1 MRKGIKSLLLIAAAA
16 MTFTSCQKED
26 KAQVNDGK
34 GTVKVNFT
42 SVADGTKTYFGD
54 RTTDKYPT
62 LWTGD
67 EKVGITYLD
76 TDLDNEGNNV
86 VEVNGKG
93 ETTTFSAELAEPSS
107 KEGSIFVFSPWYK
120 GNYTDA
126 DAGGFTRY
134 SSTNKNAN
142 VVIPTT
148 QVSTPTSCD
157 PKAQLLVAKYD
168 FTNGVANNVDVI
180 FTHATA
186 YGKVTINGVDAKI
199 KTVKIDFGQNVTG
212 TGLYYYTADNEQY
225 GNKAG
230 ELKAGNKYNN
240 TYVEIDNSKYPCD
253 KTFWFGIPAISCEG
267 KTVVVTVTD
276 ENDKEYTKAITSES
290 KILKFEQGK
299 ISSFTVTVAPKSEE
313 KTYTTV
319 DKLRAKGANST
330 ISEQVYMKA
339 TVISNNEGGN
349 STSLKN
355 IVISDGN
362 AGIAVRFK
370 SNANTEWKVGTELEF
385 DLMGASLSAYNGCLQ
400 LKNFDNA
407 KAVATGNVNKLA
419 PKTISAA
426 DLVTGK
432 YESMYVAIPDVQVVN
447 DDLSKTVGGSSHT
460 SINMEAKTGEKFVM
474 FTASYAVFKEDQ
486 VPQGCGTLMGIANIN
501 NDTYQVM
508 PTIASDY
515 AGLTGTRFGDAPALE
530 FKTPTFTA
538 TTFKEGVEIVNGK
551 IILTYKNASREKI
564 KVEGTA
570 SGEAASGVGV
580 ATTSDQLGEGD
591 GTIELSVF
599 GTPAKAGAVTF
610 NITVTKAGETEPLY
624 TGSVDATVASASSTE
639 TSYTVDF
646 AAQGY
651 KRGDIMTDKN
661 DGNLTFGDYTIVFAK
676 NKGANPPTYY
686 CPETG
691 VTDNTQAAVRMYP
704 QNTMTIKSNK
714 TIVKMVINAYSGNA
728 NNPTVTVNT
737 GAYTLNSTTTPGDTE
752 WTGSAKEITF
762 TIGGKKNYRISSIK
776 IYTE

>member
-1 MRKGIKSLLLIAAAA
+1 MKKGIKSLMLIAAAA

-26 KAQVNDGK
+26 KEQVNDGK

-157 PKAQLLVAKYD
+157 PKAQLLVAKYG

-290 KILKFEQGK
+290 KVLKFEQGK
-299 ISSFTVTVAPKSEE
+299 ISSFTVTVVPKSEE

-319 DKLRAKGANST
+319 ANLRAKGANAT

-355 IVISDGN
+355 IVVSDGE
-362 AGIAVRFK
+362 AGITVRFK

-385 DLMGASLSAYNGCLQ
+385 DLMGANISEYKGCLQ
-400 LKNFDNA
+400 LNNFDNA
-407 KAVATGNVNKLA
+407 KAEATGNVNKLA

-426 DLVTGK
+426 DLAK

-486 VPQGCGTLMGIANIN
+486 VPQGCGVLMGIANV
-501 NDTYQVM
+501 NDGTYQVM
-508 PTIASDY
+508 PTVASDY

-530 FKTPTFTA
+530 FGTPTFSA
-538 TTFKEGVEIVNGK
+538 TTFKEGVEIAGGK
-551 IILTYKNASREKI
+551 ILLTYKNASSEN
-564 KVEGTA
+564 VNCTVTV
-570 SGEAASGVGV
+570 SGEAASGIGAPVV
-580 ATTSDQLGEGD
+580 SDILAKGD
-591 GTIELSVF
+591 GTLVLNVY
-599 GTPAKAGAVTF
+599 GTPAKAGSVTF
-610 NITVTKAGETEPLY
+610 NITITKAGETLY
-624 TGSVDATVASASSTE
+624 TGSVNATVASASSTE

-646 AAQGY
+646 AAQNY
-651 KRGDIMTDKN
+651 ERGDIMTDKN
-661 DGNLTFGDYTIVFAK
+661 NGNLTFGDYTIVFAK
-676 NKGANPPTYY
+676 NNGSSTPTYY
-686 CPETG
+686 CPNG
-691 VTDNTQAAVRMYP
+691 KDNTQAAVRMYTK
-704 QNTMTIKSNK
+704 NTMTIKSNK
-714 TIVKMVINAYSGNA
+714 TIVKMVINAYSGEA
-728 NNPTVTVNT
+728 NQPTVTVNT

>member
-1 MRKGIKSLLLIAAAA
+1 MKKGIKSLMLIAAAA
-16 MTFTSCQKED
+16 MTFTSCQKEN

-290 KILKFEQGK
+290 KVLKFEQGK
-299 ISSFTVTVAPKSEE
+299 ISSFTVTVVPKSDE
-313 KTYTTV
+313 KTYISIK
-319 DKLRAKGANST
+319 DLRAKGETKITEDLYVKGYVISDANSKNFH
-330 ISEQVYMKA
+330 EQ
-339 TVISNNEGGN
+339 N
-349 STSLKN
+349 L
-355 IVISDGN
+355 VISDGE
-362 AGIAVRFK
+362 AGIAVRFSAK
-370 SNANTEWKVGTELEF
+370 HSYTTVGQEVEISLNGLSLSKFNDLLQINNVPAGNVTATANTKVLEPKEITVEQ
-385 DLMGASLSAYNGCLQ
+385 LLS
-400 LKNFDNA
+400 
-407 KAVATGNVNKLA
+407 GN
-419 PKTISAA
+419 
-426 DLVTGK
+426 
-432 YESMYVAIPDVQVVN
+432 YESMYVLIKDVQVTNN
-447 DDLSKTVGGSSHT
+447 DLQKELTY
-460 SINMEAKTGEKFVM
+460 SINMEQRDGGKFVM
-474 FTASYAVFKEDQ
+474 YFRKDYVNASKT
-486 VPQGCGTLMGIANIN
+486 VPQGCGNLMGIASIHNGTKQIIPN
-501 NDTYQVM
+501 NAD
-508 PTIASDY
+508 DY

-530 FKTPTFTA
+530 FGTPTFSA
-538 TTFKEGVEIVNGK
+538 TTFKEGVEIAGGK
-551 IILTYKNASREKI
+551 ILLTYKNASSEN
-564 KVEGTA
+564 VNCTVTV
-570 SGEAASGVGV
+570 SGEAASGIGAPAV
-580 ATTSDQLGEGD
+580 SDILAKGD
-591 GTIELSVF
+591 GTLVLNVN
-599 GTPAKAGAVTF
+599 GTPAKAGSVTF
-610 NITVTKAGETEPLY
+610 NITITKAGETLY
-624 TGSVDATVASASSTE
+624 TGSVNATVASASSTE

-646 AAQGY
+646 AAQNY
-651 KRGDIMTDKN
+651 ERGDIMTAKN
-661 DGNLTFGDYTIVFAK
+661 NGNLTFGDYTIVFAK
-676 NKGANPPTYY
+676 NDGSSTPTYY
-686 CPETG
+686 CPNG
-691 VTDNTQAAVRMYP
+691 KDNTQAAVRMYTK
-704 QNTMTIKSNK
+704 NTMTIKSNK
-714 TIVKMVINAYSGNA
+714 TIVKMVINAYSGEA
-728 NNPTVTVNT
+728 NQPTVTVNT

>member
-26 KAQVNDGK
+26 KAQVNNGK

-319 DKLRAKGANST
+319 ANLRAKGANAT

-355 IVISDGN
+355 IVVSDGE
-362 AGIAVRFK
+362 AGITVRFK

-400 LKNFDNA
+400 LNNFDNA

-661 DGNLTFGDYTIVFAK
+661 NGNLTFGDYTIVFAK

>member
-1 MRKGIKSLLLIAAAA
+1 MKKGIKSLMLIAAAA
-16 MTFTSCQKED
+16 MTFTSCQKEN

-290 KILKFEQGK
+290 KVLKFEQGK
-299 ISSFTVTVAPKSEE
+299 ISSFTVTVVPKSDE
-313 KTYTTV
+313 KTYISIK
-319 DKLRAKGANST
+319 DLRAKGETKITEDLYVKGYVISDANSKNFH
-330 ISEQVYMKA
+330 EQ
-339 TVISNNEGGN
+339 N
-349 STSLKN
+349 L
-355 IVISDGN
+355 VISDGE
-362 AGIAVRFK
+362 AGIAVRFSAK
-370 SNANTEWKVGTELEF
+370 HSYTTVGQEVEISLNGLSLSKFNDLLQINNVPAGNVTATANTKVLEPKEITVEQ
-385 DLMGASLSAYNGCLQ
+385 LLS
-400 LKNFDNA
+400 
-407 KAVATGNVNKLA
+407 GN
-419 PKTISAA
+419 
-426 DLVTGK
+426 
-432 YESMYVAIPDVQVVN
+432 YESMYVLIKDVQVTNN
-447 DDLSKTVGGSSHT
+447 DLQKELTY
-460 SINMEAKTGEKFVM
+460 SINMEQRDGGKFVM
-474 FTASYAVFKEDQ
+474 YFRKDYVNASKT
-486 VPQGCGTLMGIANIN
+486 VPQGCGNLMGIASIHNGTKQIIPN
-501 NDTYQVM
+501 NAD
-508 PTIASDY
+508 DY

-530 FKTPTFTA
+530 FGTPTFSA
-538 TTFKEGVEIVNGK
+538 TTFKEGVEIAGGK
-551 IILTYKNASREKI
+551 ILLTYKNASSEN
-564 KVEGTA
+564 VNCTVTV
-570 SGEAASGVGV
+570 SGEAASGIGAPAV
-580 ATTSDQLGEGD
+580 SDILAKGD
-591 GTIELSVF
+591 GTLVLNVY
-599 GTPAKAGAVTF
+599 GTPAKAGSVTF
-610 NITVTKAGETEPLY
+610 NITITKAGETLY
-624 TGSVDATVASASSTE
+624 TGSVNATVASASSTE

-646 AAQGY
+646 AAQNY
-651 KRGDIMTDKN
+651 ERGDIMTAKN
-661 DGNLTFGDYTIVFAK
+661 NGNLTFGDYTIVFAK
-676 NKGANPPTYY
+676 NDGSSTPTYY
-686 CPETG
+686 CPNG
-691 VTDNTQAAVRMYP
+691 KDNTQAAVRMYTK
-704 QNTMTIKSNK
+704 NTMTIKSNK
-714 TIVKMVINAYSGNA
+714 TIVKMVINAYSGEA
-728 NNPTVTVNT
+728 NQPTVTVNT

>member
-1 MRKGIKSLLLIAAAA
+1 MKKGIKSLMLIAAAA
-16 MTFTSCQKED
+16 MTFTSCQKEN

-142 VVIPTT
+142 VAIPTT

-290 KILKFEQGK
+290 KVLKFEQGK
-299 ISSFTVTVAPKSEE
+299 ISSFTVTVVPKSDE
-313 KTYTTV
+313 KTYISIK
-319 DKLRAKGANST
+319 DLRAKGETKITEDLYVKGYVISDANSKNFH
-330 ISEQVYMKA
+330 EQ
-339 TVISNNEGGN
+339 N
-349 STSLKN
+349 L
-355 IVISDGN
+355 VISDGE
-362 AGIAVRFK
+362 AGIAVRFSAK
-370 SNANTEWKVGTELEF
+370 HSYTTVGQEVEISLNGLSLSKFNDLLQINNVPAGNVTATANTKVLEPKEITVEQ
-385 DLMGASLSAYNGCLQ
+385 LLS
-400 LKNFDNA
+400 
-407 KAVATGNVNKLA
+407 GN
-419 PKTISAA
+419 
-426 DLVTGK
+426 
-432 YESMYVAIPDVQVVN
+432 YESMYVLIKDVQVTNN
-447 DDLSKTVGGSSHT
+447 DLQKELTY
-460 SINMEAKTGEKFVM
+460 SINMEQRDGGKFVM
-474 FTASYAVFKEDQ
+474 YFRKDYVNASKT
-486 VPQGCGTLMGIANIN
+486 VPQGCGNLMGIASIHNGTKQIIPN
-501 NDTYQVM
+501 NAD
-508 PTIASDY
+508 DY

-530 FKTPTFTA
+530 FGTPTFSA
-538 TTFKEGVEIVNGK
+538 TTFKEGVEIAGGK
-551 IILTYKNASREKI
+551 ILLTYKNASSEN
-564 KVEGTA
+564 VNCTVTV
-570 SGEAASGVGV
+570 SGEAASGIGAPAV
-580 ATTSDQLGEGD
+580 SDILAKGD
-591 GTIELSVF
+591 GTLVLNVN
-599 GTPAKAGAVTF
+599 GTPAKAGSVTF
-610 NITVTKAGETEPLY
+610 NITITKAGETLY
-624 TGSVDATVASASSTE
+624 TGSVNATVASASSTE

-646 AAQGY
+646 AAQNY
-651 KRGDIMTDKN
+651 ERGDIMTAKN
-661 DGNLTFGDYTIVFAK
+661 NGNLTFGDYTIVFAK
-676 NKGANPPTYY
+676 NDGSSTPTYY
-686 CPETG
+686 CPNG
-691 VTDNTQAAVRMYP
+691 KDNTQAAVRMYTK
-704 QNTMTIKSNK
+704 NTMTIKSNK
-714 TIVKMVINAYSGNA
+714 TIVKMVINAYSGEA
-728 NNPTVTVNT
+728 NQPTVTVNT

>member
-486 VPQGCGTLMGIANIN
+486 VPQGCGVLMGIANV
-501 NDTYQVM
+501 NDGTYQVM

>member
-230 ELKAGNKYNN
+230 ELKAGDKYNN

-290 KILKFEQGK
+290 KVLKFEQGK
-299 ISSFTVTVAPKSEE
+299 VSTFTVTVAPKSEV
-313 KTYTTV
+313 KTYISIK
-319 DKLRAKGANST
+319 DLRAKGETT
-330 ISEQVYMKA
+330 ITEDLYVKGY
-339 TVISNNEGGN
+339 VISDASSSNFDN
-349 STSLKN
+349 KN
-355 IVISDGN
+355 LVISDGE
-362 AGIAVRFK
+362 AGITVRFSAK
-370 SNANTEWKVGTELEF
+370 HSFTTIGQEVEVSLNGLTLSKFSGLLQINSVPASNVTATTNTKVLEPKEITVEQ
-385 DLMGASLSAYNGCLQ
+385 LLS
-400 LKNFDNA
+400 
-407 KAVATGNVNKLA
+407 GN
-419 PKTISAA
+419 
-426 DLVTGK
+426 
-432 YESMYVAIPDVQVVN
+432 YESMYVLIKDVQVTN
-447 DDLSKTVGGSSHT
+447 DDLQKKLNGT
-460 SINMEAKTGEKFVM
+460 INMEQRDGGKFVM
-474 FTASYAVFKEDQ
+474 YFKSYYVNATET
-486 VPQGCGTLMGIANIN
+486 VPQGCGNLSGIASVYNGTMQIIPN
-501 NDTYQVM
+501 NE
-508 PTIASDY
+508 SDY
-515 AGLTGTRFGDAPALE
+515 AGLTGERFGEAPALE
-530 FKTPTFTA
+530 FVSASFSA
-538 TTFKEGVEIVNGK
+538 TTFKEGVAIADGK
-551 IILTYKNASREKI
+551 ITLTYKNASSEN
-564 KVEGTA
+564 VNCTVTV
-570 SGEAASGVGV
+570 SGEAASGIDAPAV
-580 ATTSDQLGEGD
+580 SDILAKGD
-591 GTIELSVF
+591 GILVLDVY
-599 GTPAKAGAVTF
+599 GTPAKAGSVTF
-610 NITVTKAGETEPLY
+610 NITITKAGETLY
-624 TGSVDATVASASSTE
+624 TGSVNATVASASSTE

-646 AAQGY
+646 TAQNY
-651 KRGDIMTDKN
+651 ENKQEITSA
-661 DGNLTFGDYTIVFAK
+661 TFGDFNFTFDGGGNNNTPKYF
-676 NKGANPPTYY
+676 N
-686 CPETG
+686 TG
-691 VTDNTQAAVRMYP
+691 TAIRLYP
-704 QNTMTIKSNK
+704 KNTMNISSTK
-714 TIVKMVINAYSGNA
+714 TITKIVLYMCLNGKAQSLTVDKGSFSG
-728 NNPTVTVNT
+728 TT
-737 GAYTLNSTTTPGDTE
+737 STSYVDVE
-752 WTGSAKEITF
+752 WTGSSNSVKF
-762 TIGGKKNYRISSIK
+762 TCNGDAGHYRIQK
-776 IYTE
+776 VTLYTE

>member
-26 KAQVNDGK
+26 KAQVNNGK

-290 KILKFEQGK
+290 KVLKFEQGK
-299 ISSFTVTVAPKSEE
+299 ISSFTVTVVPKSEE

-319 DKLRAKGANST
+319 ANLRAKGANAT

-355 IVISDGN
+355 IVVSDGE
-362 AGIAVRFK
+362 AGITVRFK

-385 DLMGASLSAYNGCLQ
+385 DLMGANISEYKGCLQ
-400 LKNFDNA
+400 LYNFDNA
-407 KAVATGNVNKLA
+407 KAEATGNVNKLA

-426 DLVTGK
+426 DLAK

-474 FTASYAVFKEDQ
+474 FTALYAVFKEDQ
-486 VPQGCGTLMGIANIN
+486 VPQGCGVLMGIANV
-501 NDTYQVM
+501 NDGTYQVM
-508 PTIASDY
+508 PTVASDY

-530 FKTPTFTA
+530 FGTPTFSA
-538 TTFKEGVEIVNGK
+538 TTFKEGVAIADGK
-551 IILTYKNASREKI
+551 ITLTYKNASSEN
-564 KVEGTA
+564 VNCTVTV
-570 SGEAASGVGV
+570 SGEAASGIDAPAV
-580 ATTSDQLGEGD
+580 SDILAKGD
-591 GTIELSVF
+591 GILVLDVY
-599 GTPAKAGAVTF
+599 GTPAKAGSVTF
-610 NITVTKAGETEPLY
+610 NITITKAGETLY
-624 TGSVDATVASASSTE
+624 TGSVNATVASASSTE

-646 AAQGY
+646 TAQNY
-651 KRGDIMTDKN
+651 ENQQEITSA
-661 DGNLTFGDYTIVFAK
+661 TFGDFNFTFDGGGNNNTPKYF
-676 NKGANPPTYY
+676 N
-686 CPETG
+686 TG
-691 VTDNTQAAVRMYP
+691 TAIRLYP
-704 QNTMTIKSNK
+704 KNTMNISSTK
-714 TIVKMVINAYSGNA
+714 TITKIVLYMCLNGKAQSLTVDKGSFSG
-728 NNPTVTVNT
+728 TT
-737 GAYTLNSTTTPGDTE
+737 STSYVDVE
-752 WTGSAKEITF
+752 WTGSSNSVKF
-762 TIGGKKNYRISSIK
+762 TCNGDAGHYRIQK
-776 IYTE
+776 VTLYTE

>member
-319 DKLRAKGANST
+319 ANLRAKGANAT

-355 IVISDGN
+355 IVVSDGE
-362 AGIAVRFK
+362 AGITVRFK

>member
-1 MRKGIKSLLLIAAAA
+1 MKKGIKSLMLIAAAA
-16 MTFTSCQKED
+16 MTFASCQKED
-26 KAQVNDGK
+26 KAQVNNGE

-54 RTTDKYPT
+54 RITDKYPT
-62 LWTGD
+62 LWEGT
-67 EKVGITYLD
+67 EQVGITYLD
-76 TDLDNEGNNV
+76 ANIDKENNV
-86 VEVNGKG
+86 VGVKGEG
-93 ETTTFSAELAEPSS
+93 ETTTFSTELAAPSS
-107 KEGSIFVFSPWYK
+107 KEGSILVFSPWYS
-120 GNYTDA
+120 GNYTDE
-126 DAGGFTRY
+126 DAGGFTNY
-134 SSTNKNAN
+134 VSQYTDAN
-142 VVIPTT
+142 VVIPKK
-148 QVSTPTSCD
+148 QFSTPNSCD
-157 PKAQLLVAKYD
+157 PRAQLLVAKCNFD
-168 FTNGVANNVDVI
+168 NGVASNVDVN
-180 FTHATA
+180 FKHVTA
-186 YGKVTINGVDAKI
+186 YGKIAIKGVDAKI
-199 KTVKIDFGQNVTG
+199 KTVEIDFGQNVTG
-212 TGLYYYTADNEQY
+212 TGFYYYTAGDNEGKIIENPRATNY
-225 GNKAG
+225 NKSS
-230 ELKAGNKYNN
+230 
-240 TYVEIDNSKYPCD
+240 VVIDNSNNKCD

-319 DKLRAKGANST
+319 ANLRAKGANAT

-355 IVISDGN
+355 IVVSDGE
-362 AGIAVRFK
+362 AGITVRFK

-400 LKNFDNA
+400 LNNFDNA

>member
-1 MRKGIKSLLLIAAAA
+1 MKKGIKSLMLIAAAA
-16 MTFTSCQKED
+16 MTFTSCQKEN

-34 GTVKVNFT
+34 GTVKVNFK

-142 VVIPTT
+142 VAIPTT

-290 KILKFEQGK
+290 KVLKFEQGK
-299 ISSFTVTVAPKSEE
+299 ISSFTVTVVPKSDE
-313 KTYTTV
+313 KTYISIK
-319 DKLRAKGANST
+319 DLRAKGETKITEDLYVKGYVISDANSKNFH
-330 ISEQVYMKA
+330 EQ
-339 TVISNNEGGN
+339 N
-349 STSLKN
+349 L
-355 IVISDGN
+355 VISDGE
-362 AGIAVRFK
+362 AGIAVRFSAK
-370 SNANTEWKVGTELEF
+370 HSYTTVGQEVEISLNGLSLSKFNDLLQINNVPAGNVTATANTKVLEPKEITVEQ
-385 DLMGASLSAYNGCLQ
+385 LLS
-400 LKNFDNA
+400 
-407 KAVATGNVNKLA
+407 GN
-419 PKTISAA
+419 
-426 DLVTGK
+426 
-432 YESMYVAIPDVQVVN
+432 YESMYVLIKDVQVTNN
-447 DDLSKTVGGSSHT
+447 DLQKELTY
-460 SINMEAKTGEKFVM
+460 SINMEQRDGGKFVM
-474 FTASYAVFKEDQ
+474 YFRKDYVNASKT
-486 VPQGCGTLMGIANIN
+486 VPQGCGNLMGIASIHNGTKQIIPN
-501 NDTYQVM
+501 NAD
-508 PTIASDY
+508 DY

-530 FKTPTFTA
+530 FGTPTFSA
-538 TTFKEGVEIVNGK
+538 TTFKEGVEIAGGK
-551 IILTYKNASREKI
+551 ILLTYKNASSEN
-564 KVEGTA
+564 VNCTVTV
-570 SGEAASGVGV
+570 SGEAASGIGAPAV
-580 ATTSDQLGEGD
+580 SDILAKGD
-591 GTIELSVF
+591 GTLVLNVN
-599 GTPAKAGAVTF
+599 GTPAKAGSVTF
-610 NITVTKAGETEPLY
+610 NITITKAGETLY
-624 TGSVDATVASASSTE
+624 TGSVNATVASASSTE

-646 AAQGY
+646 AAQNY
-651 KRGDIMTDKN
+651 ERGDIMTAKN
-661 DGNLTFGDYTIVFAK
+661 NGNLTFGDYTIVFAK
-676 NKGANPPTYY
+676 NDGSSTPTYY
-686 CPETG
+686 CPNG
-691 VTDNTQAAVRMYP
+691 KDNTQAAVRMYTK
-704 QNTMTIKSNK
+704 NTMTIKSNK
-714 TIVKMVINAYSGNA
+714 TIVKMVINAYSGEA
-728 NNPTVTVNT
+728 NQPTVTVNT

>member
-1 MRKGIKSLLLIAAAA
+1 MKKGIKSLMLIAAAA

-157 PKAQLLVAKYD
+157 PKAQLLVAKYG

-253 KTFWFGIPAISCEG
+253 KTFWFGIPATDCS
-267 KTVVVTVTD
+267 KNKVVVTVTAD
-276 ENDKEYTKAITSES
+276 NGKTFKKEIQGQSSNGKSLKFDQGVITSFTVNVKEYTAPVVDVVATLTFPDENKDNNSVNAYDGEWTAKSGAFEWTMKAFNNHGWKDNWSWIRCGSKNFESTATITTNAAMSDAI
-290 KILKFEQGK
+290 KA
-299 ISSFTVTVAPKSEE
+299 VNV
-313 KTYTTV
+313 TV
-319 DKLRAKGANST
+319 DKYTAVDGTTTYLQVASTKDGLETAAKVEVTMAKG
-330 ISEQVYMKA
+330 V
-339 TVISNNEGGN
+339 
-349 STSLKN
+349 
-355 IVISDGN
+355 
-362 AGIAVRFK
+362 
-370 SNANTEWKVGTELEF
+370 
-385 DLMGASLSAYNGCLQ
+385 
-400 LKNFDNA
+400 
-407 KAVATGNVNKLA
+407 
-419 PKTISAA
+419 
-426 DLVTGK
+426 
-432 YESMYVAIPDVQVVN
+432 
-447 DDLSKTVGGSSHT
+447 
-460 SINMEAKTGEKFVM
+460 
-474 FTASYAVFKEDQ
+474 
-486 VPQGCGTLMGIANIN
+486 
-501 NDTYQVM
+501 
-508 PTIASDY
+508 
-515 AGLTGTRFGDAPALE
+515 
-530 FKTPTFTA
+530 
-538 TTFKEGVEIVNGK
+538 
-551 IILTYKNASREKI
+551 LTYNI
-564 KVEGTA
+564 
-570 SGEAASGVGV
+570 
-580 ATTSDQLGEGD
+580 ATPQPNMFYR
-591 GTIELSVF
+591 I
-599 GTPAKAGAVTF
+599 
-610 NITVTKAGETEPLY
+610 
-624 TGSVDATVASASSTE
+624 
-639 TSYTVDF
+639 
-646 AAQGY
+646 
-651 KRGDIMTDKN
+651 
-661 DGNLTFGDYTIVFAK
+661 
-676 NKGANPPTYY
+676 TYY
-686 CPETG
+686 CPKG
-691 VTDNTQAAVRMYP
+691 SKA
-704 QNTMTIKSNK
+704 
-714 TIVKMVINAYSGNA
+714 SGN
-728 NNPTVTVNT
+728 
-737 GAYTLNSTTTPGDTE
+737 GY
-752 WTGSAKEITF
+752 IQ
-762 TIGGKKNYRISSIK
+762 ISK
-776 IYTE
+776 VEYVK

>member
-1 MRKGIKSLLLIAAAA
+1 MKKGIKSLMLIAAAA

-290 KILKFEQGK
+290 KVLKFEQGK
-299 ISSFTVTVAPKSEE
+299 ISSFTVTVVPKSDE
-313 KTYTTV
+313 KTYISIK
-319 DKLRAKGANST
+319 DLRAKGETKITEDLYVKGYVISDANSKNFH
-330 ISEQVYMKA
+330 EQ
-339 TVISNNEGGN
+339 N
-349 STSLKN
+349 L
-355 IVISDGN
+355 VISDGE
-362 AGIAVRFK
+362 AGIAVRFSAK
-370 SNANTEWKVGTELEF
+370 HSYTTVGQEVEISLNGLSLSKFNDLLQINNVPAGNVTATANTKVLEPKEITVEQ
-385 DLMGASLSAYNGCLQ
+385 LLS
-400 LKNFDNA
+400 
-407 KAVATGNVNKLA
+407 GN
-419 PKTISAA
+419 
-426 DLVTGK
+426 
-432 YESMYVAIPDVQVVN
+432 YESMYVLIKDVQVTNN
-447 DDLSKTVGGSSHT
+447 DLQKELTY
-460 SINMEAKTGEKFVM
+460 SINMEQRDGGKFVM
-474 FTASYAVFKEDQ
+474 YFRKDYVNASKT
-486 VPQGCGTLMGIANIN
+486 VPQGCGNLMGIASIHNGTKQIIPN
-501 NDTYQVM
+501 NAD
-508 PTIASDY
+508 DY

-530 FKTPTFTA
+530 FGTPTFSA
-538 TTFKEGVEIVNGK
+538 TTFKEGVEIAGGK
-551 IILTYKNASREKI
+551 ILLTYKNASSEN
-564 KVEGTA
+564 VNCTVTV
-570 SGEAASGVGV
+570 SGEAASGIGAPAV
-580 ATTSDQLGEGD
+580 SDILAKGD
-591 GTIELSVF
+591 GTLVLNVY
-599 GTPAKAGAVTF
+599 GTPAKAGSVTF
-610 NITVTKAGETEPLY
+610 NITITKAGETLY
-624 TGSVDATVASASSTE
+624 TGSVNATVASASSTE

-646 AAQGY
+646 AAQNY
-651 KRGDIMTDKN
+651 ERGDIMTAKN
-661 DGNLTFGDYTIVFAK
+661 NGNLTFGDYTIVFAK
-676 NKGANPPTYY
+676 NDGSSTPTYY
-686 CPETG
+686 CPNG
-691 VTDNTQAAVRMYP
+691 KDNTQAAVRMYTK
-704 QNTMTIKSNK
+704 NTMTIKSNK
-714 TIVKMVINAYSGNA
+714 TIVKMVINAYSGEA
-728 NNPTVTVNT
+728 NQPTVTVNT